1 MKRHSSNR
9 VKMLK
14 IATSAMKHTTKL
26 STSERNSVA
35 SIRFGKPK
43 AEKPRY
49 FVWRVFADSLGSFAL
64 RGKMETEEMNGSRLI
79 NRNSKL
85 KPKIKNVASH
95 GPT

>member
-14 IATSAMKHTTKL
+14 MATSAMKHTIKL
-26 STSERNSVA
+26 SASERNNVA
-35 SIRFGKPK
+35 SIRLGKPK
-43 AEKPRY
+43 AEKLRC
-49 FVWRVFADSLGSFAL
+49 FVWRVFCEPPVSLVP
-64 RGKMETEEMNGSRLI
+64 RGRMETEDMNGSRLI

-85 KPKIKNVASH
+85 RPKIKTVASH